1 MSDEDLLEGHCEKCG
16 IKIKSIKGKKK
27 KEKDFVLIG
36 ADGIGGTNT
45 KKKLTKRRFIRMY
58 VNGAIKS
65 SHLMETTGEF
75 IAAMNVISS
84 SN

>member
-1 MSDEDLLEGHCEKCG
+1 MRIYLKVAV
-16 IKIKSIKGKKK
+16 KSAVLKSNLSKVRR
-27 KEKDFVLIG
+27 EKDFVLIG

-45 KKKLTKRRFIRMY
+45 KKKLTKKRFIRMY

-65 SHLMETTGEF
+65 SHLMVTTGEF
-75 IAAMNVISS
+75 IAAMSVISS

>member
-1 MSDEDLLEGHCEKCG
+1 M
-16 IKIKSIKGKKK
+16 KSAVSKSNPSKVKR
-27 KEKDFVLIG
+27 EKDFVLTG

-65 SHLMETTGEF
+65 SHLMETTEEC
-75 IAAMNVISS
+75 IAVMNVI
-84 SN
+84 

>member
-1 MSDEDLLEGHCEKCG
+1 MRIYLKVIVRSAVS
-16 IKIKSIKGKKK
+16 KSNPSKVRN
-27 KEKDFVLIG
+27 EKDFVPTG

-65 SHLMETTGEF
+65 SHLMETTGEC
-75 IAAMNVISS
+75 IAAMSVISS

>member
-1 MSDEDLLEGHCEKCG
+1 MNSAVS
-16 IKIKSIKGKKK
+16 KSNPSKVKR
-27 KEKDFVLIG
+27 EKDFVLIG

-45 KKKLTKRRFIRMY
+45 KKKLTKRLFIRMY

-65 SHLMETTGEF
+65 SRLMETKTEF
-75 IAAMNVISS
+75 IAAMSVISS

>member
-1 MSDEDLLEGHCEKCG
+1 MRTYLKV
-16 IKIKSIKGKKK
+16 IVKSAVLKSNPSKVRN
-27 KEKDFVLIG
+27 EKDFVPIG

-65 SHLMETTGEF
+65 LRLMETTREF
-75 IAAMNVISS
+75 IAAMSVISS

>member
-1 MSDEDLLEGHCEKCG
+1 MRIYLKVIVNSAVS
-16 IKIKSIKGKKK
+16 KSNPSKVKR
-27 KEKDFVLIG
+27 ERDFVPID

-65 SHLMETTGEF
+65 SHLMETTEEC
-75 IAAMNVISS
+75 IAAMIVI
-84 SN
+84 

>member
-1 MSDEDLLEGHCEKCG
+1 M
-16 IKIKSIKGKKK
+16 KIYLKVIVRSAVLKLNPSKVRR
-27 KEKDFVLIG
+27 EKDFVPIG

-65 SHLMETTGEF
+65 SQVMEITGES
-75 IAAMNVISS
+75 IAAMSVISS

>member
-1 MSDEDLLEGHCEKCG
+1 M
-16 IKIKSIKGKKK
+16 KIYLKVIVKSAASKSNPSKVKR
-27 KEKDFVLIG
+27 EKDFVLIG

-45 KKKLTKRRFIRMY
+45 KKKLTKKRFIRMY

-65 SHLMETTGEF
+65 SRVMETIGEF
-75 IAAMNVISS
+75 IAAMSVISS

>member
-1 MSDEDLLEGHCEKCG
+1 LKVIVNSAVS
-16 IKIKSIKGKKK
+16 KSNPSKVKRK
-27 KEKDFVLIG
+27 KDFVPIG

-45 KKKLTKRRFIRMY
+45 KKKLTKKRFIRMY

-65 SHLMETTGEF
+65 SRLTETTGES

>member
-1 MSDEDLLEGHCEKCG
+1 MRSVVL
-16 IKIKSIKGKKK
+16 KSNPSKAKR
-27 KEKDFVLIG
+27 ERDFVPTG

-45 KKKLTKRRFIRMY
+45 KKKLTKRLFIRMY

-65 SHLMETTGEF
+65 SHLMETTGEC
-75 IAAMNVISS
+75 IAATIVISS

>member
-1 MSDEDLLEGHCEKCG
+1 MRICWKVIVRSAVL
-16 IKIKSIKGKKK
+16 KSNPSKVRR
-27 KEKDFVLIG
+27 ENDFVLIG
-36 ADGIGGTNT
+36 VDGIGGTNT
-45 KKKLTKRRFIRMY
+45 KKKLTKRLFIRMY

-65 SHLMETTGEF
+65 SRLMETTGEC

>member
-1 MSDEDLLEGHCEKCG
+1 M
-16 IKIKSIKGKKK
+16 KSVVSKSNPSKVKR
-27 KEKDFVLIG
+27 ERDFVPID

-45 KKKLTKRRFIRMY
+45 REKLTKRRFIRMY

-65 SHLMETTGEF
+65 SRLMETIGEF
-75 IAAMNVISS
+75 IAATIVISS